1 MPVYVCL
8 QLEVNSLGEITADNL
23 DYRLYTKYG
32 QVVKQG
38 IRSLHAD
45 MGRILVPIA
54 KLQDTRELV
63 KEGSWYVLRLFDGST
78 VHTARAL

>member
-1 MPVYVCL
+1 
-8 QLEVNSLGEITADNL
+8 
-23 DYRLYTKYG
+23 
-32 QVVKQG
+32 
-38 IRSLHAD
+38 

-54 KLQDTRELV
+54 QLHNTRELV